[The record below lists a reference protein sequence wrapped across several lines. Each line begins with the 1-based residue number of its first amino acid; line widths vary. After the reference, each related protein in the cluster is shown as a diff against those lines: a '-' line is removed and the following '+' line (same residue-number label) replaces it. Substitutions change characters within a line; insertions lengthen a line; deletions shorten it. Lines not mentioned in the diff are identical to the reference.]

1 MEGKI
6 VVEVI
11 PTTYEGQQA
20 TSIKV
25 SSDLEQTSSID
36 KIILVHTLMSTLDMD
51 NDFLFATGVQMG
63 LVTGVWPD
71 PNRVHEVTTDTGM
84 VSEALRAMREKG
96 L

>member
-1 MEGKI
+1 MKGKI

-36 KIILVHTLMSTLDMD
+36 KIILIHTIMVSLDMD
-51 NDFLFATGVQMG
+51 NDFLFEKGVLMG
-63 LVTGVWPD
+63 LETGIWPD
-71 PNRVHEVTTDTGM
+71 NNMVKEVITNSGM
-84 VSEALRAMREKG
+84 VEEALRAMHEKG